1 MAGDDLLAAFG
12 AEGFIESAASGQ
24 RMDNIG
30 RSIVARVL
38 EHAMFYDDYLVFFLL
53 DGSEVAVKMD
63 E

>member
-1 MAGDDLLAAFG
+1 
-12 AEGFIESAASGQ
+12 
-24 RMDNIG
+24 MDNIG

-53 DGSEVAVKMD
+53 DGSEVAVKLD

>member
-12 AEGFIESAASGQ
+12 AEGFIESAA
-24 RMDNIG
+24 
-30 RSIVARVL
+30 RVL
-38 EHAMFYDDYLVFFLL
+38 ERAMFYDNYLVFFLL

>member
-12 AEGFIESAASGQ
+12 VEGFIEFAASGQ
-24 RMDNIG
+24 RLDNIG
-30 RSIVARVL
+30 RSIVTRVL
-38 EHAMFYDDYLVFFLL
+38 EHAACHDNHLVFFLL